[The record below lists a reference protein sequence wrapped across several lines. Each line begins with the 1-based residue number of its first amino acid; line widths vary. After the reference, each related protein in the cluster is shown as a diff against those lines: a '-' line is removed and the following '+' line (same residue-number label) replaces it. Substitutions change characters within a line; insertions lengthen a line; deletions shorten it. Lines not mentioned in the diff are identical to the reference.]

1 VAHTLAF
8 PEWLGNRLH
17 EEEGVGSRASN
28 HLPASP
34 TPHRPALLLKNLRNT
49 NVDHAEYTEG
59 RWSRP
64 VAIA

>member
-1 VAHTLAF
+1 MRRKASDLARRTTY
-8 PEWLGNRLH
+8 P
-17 EEEGVGSRASN
+17 
-28 HLPASP
+28 PPP

-64 VAIA
+64 VAIAYAIGPMMSPSQG